1 MPVQNSPPGKNT
13 RSQISKTFL
22 TPTLRAPLYPIPS
35 VHQLNPNL
43 ERGLPMEGAALIR
56 SGGHR
61 SRLGEAE
68 VEEGAPAK
76 AAATEAPE
84 VANQALSNKPL
95 FSQAE
100 PNFLKMMEKITQF
113 MGQLT
118 QTVAPRDN

>member
-1 MPVQNSPPGKNT
+1 MVVT
-13 RSQISKTFL
+13 
-22 TPTLRAPLYPIPS
+22 
-35 VHQLNPNL
+35 
-43 ERGLPMEGAALIR
+43 PMEGAALIR

-61 SRLGEAE
+61 NRLGEAE

-84 VANQALSNKPL
+84 VANKALSNKPL

-100 PNFLKMMEKITQF
+100 PDFLKMMEKITQF

-118 QTVAPRDN
+118 QTVSSRDN